1 MKQYKPSGRKKTD
14 LETILA
20 HKLKAVIDTNL
31 FVSGQ
36 FGNNTISARLQD
48 HWINLDFILVT
59 SIDIIKEVNR
69 VFHYP
74 RIQERFNPDE
84 ENIKRFFRLIFR
96 KAVIT
101 KDKYETDRIT
111 DDPTDNKFLACA
123 LEGKADYVV
132 SRDPHL
138 RNLKHY
144 HGIQIVDA
152 STFVG
157 KVEENITR

>member
-1 MKQYKPSGRKKTD
+1 LTR
-14 LETILA
+14 
-20 HKLKAVIDTNL
+20 KLKAVVDTNL
-31 FVSGQ
+31 FVSGL
-36 FGNNTISARLQD
+36 FGSDTISSRLQD
-48 HWINLDFILVT
+48 YWVNLDFVLVT

-74 RIQERFNPDE
+74 RIQERFNPNE
-84 ENIKRFFRLIFR
+84 ENIKQFFRLIFR

-101 KDKYETDRIT
+101 KDRYKTDRIT

-123 LEGKADYVV
+123 LEGEAGYVV
-132 SRDPHL
+132 SRDSHL

-157 KVEENITR
+157 KVEKNILR

>member
-1 MKQYKPSGRKKTD
+1 MKRYKPSERKKAGR
-14 LETILA
+14 ETPLA
-20 HKLKAVIDTNL
+20 RKLKAVIDTNL
-31 FVSGQ
+31 FVSGL
-36 FGNNTISARLQD
+36 FGSDTISARIQD
-48 HWINLDFILVT
+48 YWINLDFVLVT

-96 KAVIT
+96 KALIT
-101 KDKYETDRIT
+101 KDIYKTDRIT

-123 LEGKADYVV
+123 LEGEADYVV
-132 SRDPHL
+132 SRDSHL

-152 STFVG
+152 STFVSKVTG
-157 KVEENITR
+157 KEK

>member
-1 MKQYKPSGRKKTD
+1 
-14 LETILA
+14 LA

-31 FVSGQ
+31 FVSGL
-36 FGNNTISARLQD
+36 FGNDTISARLQN
-48 HWINLDFILVT
+48 HWINLDFVLVT
-59 SIDIIKEVNR
+59 SIDIMKEVNR

-96 KAVIT
+96 KALIT
-101 KDKYETDRIT
+101 KDKYKTDRIA

-123 LEGKADYVV
+123 LEGKADYIV

-138 RNLKHY
+138 RNLKHCRNRISSMSPPM
-144 HGIQIVDA
+144 HMKNAPLNMSVVSRLDA
-152 STFVG
+152 A
-157 KVEENITR
+157 N